1 MAVSVTATRIGNGI
15 RYQHSGAND
24 SAGQCDITSI
34 QFHSVNL
41 RLLTTASR
49 GEAADDNVASCY
61 QNWLP
66 MAMAKNEEK

>member
-1 MAVSVTATRIGNGI
+1 VTATGIGNGI
-15 RYQHSGAND
+15 RYQRGSAND
-24 SAGQCDITSI
+24 SAGERDVTSI
-34 QFHSVNL
+34 QFHNVNL

-66 MAMAKNEEK
+66 MAMAKN